1 MRLGGVVLDGEA
13 PGVGGE
19 QQRIRG
25 HVLAP
30 ACSGVAP
37 GHGPERDRGIEC
49 GGDDGEH
56 GAVQRGKKGR
66 ESSGGARL
74 VCAAPRLIKKIGRR
88 TVVVVQEV
96 WRRSFLIWVTFIIDL
111 FASSERQHE

>member
-19 QQRIRG
+19 QQRIHG
-25 HVLAP
+25 HVLTS
-30 ACSGVAP
+30 ACSCVAP
-37 GHGPERDRGIEC
+37 GHGPERERVIEC

-56 GAVQRGKKGR
+56 DAVQRGKRGR

-74 VCAAPRLIKKIGRR
+74 VRAAPRLIKKIGRR
-88 TVVVVQEV
+88 TVVDVQGVGEGS
-96 WRRSFLIWVTFIIDL
+96 RGDATMS
-111 FASSERQHE
+111 